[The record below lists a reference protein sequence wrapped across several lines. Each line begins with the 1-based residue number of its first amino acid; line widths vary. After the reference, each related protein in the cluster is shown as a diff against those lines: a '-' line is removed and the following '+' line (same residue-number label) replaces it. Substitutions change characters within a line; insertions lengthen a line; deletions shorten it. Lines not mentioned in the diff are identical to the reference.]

1 MNDKRSAALDAVLRS
16 LRTGEN
22 TSVQEAAAAFAPGI
36 VLKSGASEIAG
47 AEAVTD
53 RLNGQWPL
61 TPVYAQG
68 EFTQPAES
76 GDSASVSAT
85 FNTFGSI
92 KGYALTVAFDKSD
105 RITRLDET
113 VTMYPAPAAVH
124 AFPPNVRMAI
134 NGALANG
141 TPIVV
146 SYCADDG
153 TPSLSLRG
161 SVQVC
166 GDTELGL
173 WSRNAKSGLVE
184 AARKKKPVALLYRNS
199 PRRMTLVMSGH
210 AEIAEGPVR
219 DRIWAL
225 SPEVEKRHDPP
236 QNGVAILI
244 HVTKCAGNA
253 PGGPVL
259 VTAPG

>member
-1 MNDKRSAALDAVLRS
+1 MNEQRSAALDAVLRS

-22 TSVQEAAAAFAPGI
+22 SAVQEAKATFAPGV
-36 VLKSGASEIAG
+36 VLHSGTTDVTGI
-47 AEAVTD
+47 EAVTD

-68 EFTQPAES
+68 EFTQPEIA

-85 FNTFGSI
+85 FSTFGSI
-92 KGYALTVAFDKSD
+92 KGYALTVSFDKDD

-113 VTMYPAPAAVH
+113 VTMYPPPAAVN

-141 TPIVV
+141 TPICL
-146 SYCADDG
+146 SYCAEDG

-161 SVQVC
+161 SIQVY

-173 WSRNAKSGLVE
+173 WSRNPKSGLVE

-199 PRRMTLVMSGH
+199 PRRMTLTMTGKV
-210 AEIAEGPVR
+210 EIAEGAVR

-244 HVTKCAGNA
+244 RIARVAGNA

-259 VTAPG
+259 VVGTS

>member
-1 MNDKRSAALDAVLRS
+1 MNEKRSAALEAVLRS

-22 TSVQEAAAAFAPGI
+22 SSVQEAAASFAPSV
-36 VLKSGASEIAG
+36 VLRSGNSEIAG
-47 AEAVTD
+47 IAAVTD
-53 RLNGQWPL
+53 RLNGDWPL

-68 EFTQPAES
+68 EFTQPEVS
-76 GDSASVSAT
+76 GDTASVSAS
-85 FNTFGSI
+85 FSTFGSI
-92 KGYALTVAFDKSD
+92 KGYALAVTFDKDD

-113 VTMYPAPAAVH
+113 VTMYPPPAPAH

-134 NGALANG
+134 NSALANG
-141 TPIVV
+141 TPLVV
-146 SYCADDG
+146 SYCGEDG

-161 SVQVC
+161 SVQVY
-166 GDTELGL
+166 GDRELGL

-184 AARKKKPVALLYRNS
+184 AARKKKPVSLLYRNS
-199 PRRMTLVMSGH
+199 PRRMTLVIAGH
-210 AEIAEGPVR
+210 AEIAEGAVR
-219 DRIWAL
+219 ERIWAL

-244 HVTKCAGNA
+244 RVSKLAGNA

-259 VTAPG
+259 VVAP

>member
-1 MNDKRSAALDAVLRS
+1 MNDQRSAAFDAVLRS
-16 LRTGEN
+16 IRTGEN
-22 TSVQEAAAAFAPGI
+22 SSVQEAAAAFAPGV
-36 VLKSGASEIAG
+36 VLKSGAGEITG
-47 AEAVTD
+47 IEAVTD

-85 FNTFGSI
+85 FSTFGSI
-92 KGYALTVAFDKSD
+92 KGYALTVSFDKSD

-113 VTMYPAPAAVH
+113 VTMYSPPASVH

-141 TPIVV
+141 TPIVLT
-146 SYCADDG
+146 YCAEDG
-153 TPSLSLRG
+153 TPNISLRG
-161 SVQVC
+161 SIQVY
-166 GDTELGL
+166 GDLELVL
-173 WSRNAKSGLVE
+173 WSRNPKSGLVE

-199 PRRMTLVMSGH
+199 PRRMTLVMAGV
-210 AEIAEGPVR
+210 AEIAEGAVR
-219 DRIWAL
+219 DKIWAL

-236 QNGVAILI
+236 RNGVAILI
-244 HVTKCAGNA
+244 RISRAAGNA

-259 VTAPG
+259 VTAS

>member
-1 MNDKRSAALDAVLRS
+1 MNEKRSAALDAVLRS

-22 TSVQEAAAAFAPGI
+22 SSVMEAAATFAPSI
-36 VLKSGASEIAG
+36 VLHSGKDDITGTA
-47 AEAVTD
+47 AVID

-68 EFTQPAES
+68 EFTQPDVA
-76 GDSASVSAT
+76 GDTASVSAT
-85 FNTFGSI
+85 FPTFGTI
-92 KGYALTVAFDKSD
+92 KSYALKVAFDKDD

-113 VTMYPAPAAVH
+113 VTMYPPPTAVH

-141 TPIVV
+141 TPLCL
-146 SYCADDG
+146 SYCGEDG
-153 TPSLSLRG
+153 TPSMSLRG
-161 SVQVC
+161 SVQVY
-166 GDTELGL
+166 GDRELGL
-173 WSRNAKSGLVE
+173 WSRNPKSGLVE
-184 AARKKKPVALLYRNS
+184 AARKKKPVSLLYRNS
-199 PRRMTLVMSGH
+199 PRRMTLTMTGT
-210 AEIAEGPVR
+210 AEIAEGAVR

-244 HVTKCAGNA
+244 RIARLGGNA

-259 VTAPG
+259 VVAPG